1 MVNLPPAIE
10 SRLIELPIGLRDHI
24 ERAREVG
31 QELAMRHSVDASLVD
46 LGIAAHDLARALN
59 ADALLSEALEHG
71 IEPGIVERHEP
82 LLLHGPVAARWLE
95 HDDRYDN
102 DTVIQAVRW
111 HTTGFAG
118 MDEVAKTV
126 FLADKLDP
134 NKVTRYPYLTK
145 VQSLA
150 SFDLDSAIVEYI
162 DRQIEYLLSRGF
174 LIHPASLAFRNHLI
188 GHQIN
193 QIRP

>member
-1 MVNLPPAIE
+1 MAALPPAIE
-10 SRLIELPIGLRDHI
+10 SRLIELPLGLRDHV

-31 QELAMRHSVDASLVD
+31 QELAIRYGVDAVTVD
-46 LGIAAHDLARALN
+46 LGIAAHDLARALK
-59 ADALLSEALEHG
+59 ADALLSEAHSHG
-71 IEPGIVERHEP
+71 IEPGLVERHEP

-95 HDDRYDN
+95 HDDQYDN
-102 DTVIQAVRW
+102 AIVIQAVRW

-134 NKVTRYPYLTK
+134 DKVTRYPYLKK

-150 SFDLDSAIVEYI
+150 SEDLDTAIVEYL
-162 DRQIEYLLSRGF
+162 DRQIEYLLNRGL
-174 LIHPASLAFRNHLI
+174 LIHPASLEFRNHLI
-188 GHQIN
+188 AG
-193 QIRP
+193 RDD

>member
-1 MVNLPPAIE
+1 M
-10 SRLIELPIGLRDHI
+10 

-31 QELAMRHSVDASLVD
+31 QELAIRYGVDAVTVD
-46 LGIAAHDLARALN
+46 LGIAAHDLARALK
-59 ADALLSEALEHG
+59 ADALLSEAHSHG
-71 IEPGIVERHEP
+71 IEPGLVERHEP

-95 HDDRYDN
+95 HDDQCDN
-102 DTVIQAVRW
+102 DAVIQAVRW

-134 NKVTRYPYLTK
+134 DKVTRYPYLKK

-150 SFDLDSAIVEYI
+150 SDDLDTAIVEYL
-162 DRQIEYLLSRGF
+162 DRQIEYLLNRGL
-174 LIHPASLAFRNHLI
+174 LIHPASLEFRNHLI
-188 GHQIN
+188 AG
-193 QIRP
+193 RDD

>member
-1 MVNLPPAIE
+1 MSKLPSVIE
-10 SRLIELPIGLRDHI
+10 SRLIELPAGLRDHV

-31 QELAMRHSVDASLVD
+31 QELAIRHRVDSVTVD
-46 LGIAAHDLARALN
+46 LGIAAHDLARALK
-59 ADALLSEALEHG
+59 ADDLLSEAHSHG
-71 IEPGIVERHEP
+71 LNPDVVERNEP

-95 HDDRYDN
+95 RDDRYDN

-118 MDEVAKTV
+118 MDDVAKTV

-134 NKVTRYPYLTK
+134 NKVKRYPYLKK

-150 SFDLDSAIVEYI
+150 SEDLDTAIVEYL
-162 DRQIEYLLSRGF
+162 DRQIEYLLNRGF
-174 LIHPASLAFRNHLI
+174 LIHPASLEFRNQLI
-188 GHQIN
+188 ASRKI
-193 QIRP
+193 

>member
-1 MVNLPPAIE
+1 M
-10 SRLIELPIGLRDHI
+10 

-31 QELAMRHSVDASLVD
+31 QELAIRYGVDAVTVD
-46 LGIAAHDLARALN
+46 LGIAAHDLARALK
-59 ADALLSEALEHG
+59 ADALLSEAHSYG
-71 IEPGIVERHEP
+71 INPGLVERHEP

-95 HDDRYDN
+95 HDDQCDN
-102 DTVIQAVRW
+102 DAVIQAVRW

-134 NKVTRYPYLTK
+134 YKVRRYPYLKK

-150 SFDLDSAIVEYI
+150 SEDLDTAIVEYL
-162 DRQIEYLLSRGF
+162 DRQIEYLLNRGL
-174 LIHPASLAFRNHLI
+174 LIHPASLEFRNHLI
-188 GHQIN
+188 AG
-193 QIRP
+193 RDD